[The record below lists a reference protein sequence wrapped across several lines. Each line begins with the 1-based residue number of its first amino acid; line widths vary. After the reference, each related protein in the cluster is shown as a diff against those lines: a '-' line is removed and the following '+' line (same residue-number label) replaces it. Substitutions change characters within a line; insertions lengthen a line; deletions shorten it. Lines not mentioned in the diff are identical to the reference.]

1 MARGSAYK
9 RIKAISIVFA
19 MALSF
24 AVKPETIVMAEET
37 DGAVI
42 ETTYGGT
49 QNAEEEQ
56 AEVAAS
62 QEEETTSVDNIAAEE
77 KGGAAGSTSA
87 ESNAA
92 AGKENISKT
101 EEIPVQDAEGSII
114 DPDIETAIEDEKTE
128 TTAGE
133 GPLEEEESAAD
144 TSKEETVS
152 YSTCSDGIKIKAS
165 TKKEGLPDGTVLV
178 ARRIN
183 ETQTLEKISDELD
196 KNGVDHDGYIALDI
210 SFNNADGEE
219 IEPTEAVQIIFE
231 LEEAEIPNNV
241 DTNTVSIQHFD
252 ESGPETNI
260 VTVAD
265 ATDNNE
271 TGEVNVENAESTDV
285 ATTVKAEFEV
295 ESFST
300 FTLTW
305 TCGNQWYNN
314 KISINTTCVDGDGNE
329 LDSQPEAIKDGVVD
343 LGMDF
348 PSDKTYTLTT
358 KNEKLMIGGT
368 APTSMTI
375 KYSRYISGELVTDE
389 YEGLNSIAIYWQ
401 GGDWWTY
408 TFDYR
413 GTETHA
419 YSNKN
424 SGQEKATTELIL
436 VYGEGGGEAPKKGAL
451 KVTKVV
457 SDSSTKGFVKDG
469 ATYNVNIN
477 LAGEVFDSGKI
488 YQATIYDKDG
498 NEQLKQDLVFTEG
511 TASTALQDGW
521 YVIIKDL
528 PAGTGYKVTEAVPS
542 GFNVTYENQEGKILE
557 NGISE
562 ATITNEIRI
571 VKTGVNTGNIPFG
584 AAAAS
589 TAMMIIFGAMYC
601 EIKRRYK

>member
-1 MARGSAYK
+1 MASGSTYK
-9 RIKAISIVFA
+9 RIKAISIAFA
-19 MALSF
+19 MILSF
-24 AVKPETIVMAEET
+24 TAKPTTALAEET
-37 DGAVI
+37 DDAAI
-42 ETTYGGT
+42 ETVYSEA

-77 KGGAAGSTSA
+77 KGEVAGNTSA

-152 YSTCSDGIKIKAS
+152 YSACSDGIKVVAITGRGS
-165 TKKEGLPDGTVLV
+165 LPDGAALA

-183 ETQTLEKISDELD
+183 EKQTLEKISDELD
-196 KNGVDHDGYIALDI
+196 KNGVDHDGCIALDI
-210 SFNNADGEE
+210 RFNNADGEE
-219 IEPTEAVQIIFE
+219 IEPIEAVQIIFE

-252 ESGPETNI
+252 ESGLETNI

-285 ATTVKAEFEV
+285 ATTVRAEFEV

-314 KISINTTCVDGDGNE
+314 KININTTCVDGDGNE

-348 PSDKTYTLTT
+348 PADKTYMLTIE
-358 KNEKLMIGGT
+358 NEMLMIGGT
-368 APTSMTI
+368 TPTSMTI
-375 KYSRYISGELVTDE
+375 KYSHYISGELVTDE
-389 YEGLNSIAIYWQ
+389 YEGLNSVAIYWQ

-408 TFDYR
+408 TFDYK

-424 SGQEKATTELIL
+424 SGQEKATTELVL
-436 VYGEGGGEAPKKGAL
+436 VYGEGGGEAQKKGDL
-451 KVTKVV
+451 KVTKIV
-457 SDSSTKGFVKDG
+457 SSNSTKGFIKDG
-469 ATYNVNIN
+469 TTYNVNIS
-477 LAGEVFDSGKI
+477 LAGEAFDSSKT
-488 YQATIYDKDG
+488 YQATIYDKGG
-498 NEQLKQDLVFTEG
+498 NEQSKQDLVFIEG
-511 TASTALQDGW
+511 TASVELQDGW
-521 YVIIKDL
+521 YVVVKDL
-528 PAGTGYKVTEAVPS
+528 PAGTSYKVTEDVPS
-542 GFNVTYENQEGKILE
+542 GFSVTYENQEGKILE
-557 NGISE
+557 NGVSE
-562 ATITNEIRI
+562 VTITNEIRI

-589 TAMMIIFGAMYC
+589 AAMMVIFGAMYYKT
-601 EIKRRYK
+601 KRRYK